1 MLKYLFMIYL
11 SLFILQNN
19 SYAQTLKGTVKGD
32 NEELIGASIILYLAD
47 SSSMVG
53 FSISGEDGKWFID
66 NIVREGMVLSV
77 SYLGFDT
84 KYLVIDSL
92 MLKKDS
98 ISILLKRH
106 EELLNEVVIKAER
119 ISVVVKGDTINYN
132 AKAYQNEST
141 QTLGDIL
148 NNMPGLEVG
157 KKGDILYNGKRVDK
171 ILLEGKD
178 ILSDQHKLATEGIQ
192 ADDVKSI
199 RIIKHYRPF
208 NEQYLLSNSNKVAM
222 DVRLTDEALKQING
236 DVELLGGYKY
246 RYKTNANLYRVTEK
260 SGLTTFIRANN
271 IGDPNMSS
279 GDFLSLKGDL
289 FQALKETNGDLSKL
303 IPEGFI
309 PGKDVQENYDN
320 VLLTNL
326 EINKSKLNTI
336 NFATMFNYAYRVR
349 ESNVQRFYDGI
360 SVSQTGTQTKEIAFP
375 YIYSKFR
382 WKKVL
387 QNKKG
392 NINVEIPFYTD
403 LSTNDQYY
411 KGQLALQEK
420 DNSFTK
426 RNQNFTLAPVLKYYK
441 SVSKNQ
447 GYFINTNI
455 LFENIKNGLSI
466 NRERDEQSFINQN
479 KREKKGNIGFD
490 LGYVKKGKN
499 WEIEGQSGSRLI
511 LLNMYIH
518 SPDTLIDNR
527 EFQHILWNTNAELNI
542 RYEKGHWMGIYRIES
557 VYNKHRLDT
566 INIGNLLFNSDLTV
580 RYSFNPLH
588 FFLLNLSHNQQE
600 LPYNLCYNTYE
611 YIDENTVK
619 YGSLKLGGINKTTGI
634 NLSHLYFNLASGL
647 NIYSIVNYNFTQGAI
662 YPEFNLKNGFFVQ
675 SFSQA
680 ESQNNLSIRNDI
692 NWKWASENITFKLST
707 SWNSTQTQ
715 MSKVLMVNMQGYMQA
730 FGIKY
735 NPWKDIE
742 LGYTYKLNHY
752 AKEYNDIYQTILEQ
766 KHEIKTI
773 YSRNKVRM
781 EGDFWLQMFK
791 SDNIFNN
798 YTNLDVKFE
807 YKLKNNWTLKLYG
820 KDILNFRR
828 KEIYLYNQ
836 TIAYFET
843 IRYNKFPGS
852 IIIGIKKLF

>member
-19 SYAQTLKGTVKGD
+19 IYAQTLKGTVKGD

-53 FSISGEDGKWFID
+53 FSISGEDGKWYID
-66 NIVREGMVLSV
+66 NIVREGMVLSA

-84 KYLVIDSL
+84 KYFVIDSF

-98 ISILLKRH
+98 ISIVLKRH

-119 ISVVVKGDTINYN
+119 ISVVVKGDTINYD
-132 AKAYQNEST
+132 AKAFYNEST

-148 NNMPGLEVG
+148 NKMPGLEVG
-157 KKGDILYNGKRVDK
+157 KKGDILYYGRRVDK

-236 DVELLGGYKY
+236 DAELLGGYKY

-271 IGDPNMSS
+271 IGEPNMSS

-336 NFATMFNYAYRVR
+336 NFAAMFNYAYRVR

-360 SVSQTGTQTKEIAFP
+360 SVSQTGTQAKEIAFP
-375 YIYSKFR
+375 YIYSKLR

-403 LSTNDQYY
+403 LSTNDQHY

-426 RNQNFTLAPVLKYYK
+426 RNQYFTLAPVLKYYK

-455 LFENIKNGLSI
+455 LVENIENGLSI

-490 LGYVKKGKN
+490 LGYVKKVKN
-499 WEIEGQSGSRLI
+499 WEIEGQSGSRLN

-542 RYEKGHWMGIYRIES
+542 RYEKWHWMGIYRIES
-557 VYNKHRLDT
+557 EYNKHTLDS
-566 INIGNLLFNSDLTV
+566 INTGNLLFNSDLTV

-600 LPYNLCYNTYE
+600 LPYNLCYKTYE

-619 YGSLKLGGINKTTGI
+619 YGSLTLGDVNKTTGI
-634 NLSHLYFNLASGL
+634 NLSHLYFNLATGL
-647 NIYSIVNYNFTQGAI
+647 NIYSIANYNFTQGAI
-662 YPEFNLKNGFFVQ
+662 YSEFLIKDGFFVQ

-692 NWKWASENITFKLST
+692 NWKWASKNITFKLST
-707 SWNSTQTQ
+707 SWNNTQTK

-735 NPWKDIE
+735 NLWKDIE
-742 LGYTYKLNHY
+742 LGYTYQLNHY